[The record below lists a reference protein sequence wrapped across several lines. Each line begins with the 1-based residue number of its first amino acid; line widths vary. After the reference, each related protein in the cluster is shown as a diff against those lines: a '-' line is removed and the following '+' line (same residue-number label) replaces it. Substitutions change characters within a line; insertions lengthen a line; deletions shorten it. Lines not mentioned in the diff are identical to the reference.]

1 MRVIEMLDI
10 LLTPD
15 GDLNITESGDIQ
27 LTESVRQ
34 AIRVRLLWFFSEWRF
49 APEFGV
55 PWFEDILVKNPTA
68 NRIRRI
74 IRSEIMSVEKVRD
87 IRDLQIDINAQSRR
101 AVFSFIVVTDEETYR
116 EEMVAP
122 WPSTV

>member
-1 MRVIEMLDI
+1 MLDI

-34 AIRVRLLWFFSEWRF
+34 AIRIRLLWFFREWRF

-55 PWFEDILVKNPTA
+55 PYFEDVLIKNPNIT
-68 NRIRRI
+68 RIRAH
-74 IRSEIMSVEKVRD
+74 IRREVLSVREVRD
-87 IRDLQIDINAQSRR
+87 IRQLRIDMDAHRR
-101 AVFSFIVVTDEETYR
+101 IARITFEIVTDDETYM
-116 EEMVAP
+116 EEVEIP
-122 WPSTV
+122 WPNMV

>member
-1 MRVIEMLDI
+1 MLDI

-15 GDLNITESGDIQ
+15 GDLNITEHGDIQ

-34 AIRVRLLWFFSEWRF
+34 AIRIRLLWFFREWRF

-55 PWFEDILVKNPTA
+55 PYWEDILIKNPNM

-74 IRSEIMSVEKVRD
+74 IRNEVMSVDEVRD
-87 IRDLQIDINAQSRR
+87 VRHLTIDVGAQSRR
-101 AVFSFIVVTDEETYR
+101 TVIRFEAVTSEEIYR
-116 EEMVAP
+116 EEVEIP